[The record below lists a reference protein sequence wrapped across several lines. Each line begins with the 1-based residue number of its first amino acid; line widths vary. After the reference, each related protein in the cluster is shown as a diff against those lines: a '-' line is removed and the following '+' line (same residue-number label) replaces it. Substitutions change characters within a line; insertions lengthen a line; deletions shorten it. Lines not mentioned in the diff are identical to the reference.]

1 MTNQGKAYLFAGIA
15 IFFWSTVATAF
26 KIALRN
32 LDFVQL
38 LFIATWTSFL
48 VYVMVFLLSGNKI
61 SFLKIKKNELI
72 HSAILG
78 LINPFIYYL
87 ILFKAYSLLPAQVA
101 QPLNMIWPIILVFL
115 SILFLKQKI
124 AFKSFVA
131 LFISFAGVYI
141 VSSQGNP
148 FASDISEPFGVILA
162 TGSSIIWSVYWIF
175 NVRDS
180 REEVRKL
187 LLSFFFAGIYI
198 SILLPFMTDLTSIN
212 LTGAIMAAYSG
223 IFEMGITFLLWLKAL
238 KLTTTTDKISNLVYL
253 APFLSLIFIH
263 IFVGEKIYWT
273 TVLGLCLIITGILL
287 EKIHYISKSN

>member
-1 MTNQGKAYLFAGIA
+1 MTNQGKAYVFAGIA

-26 KIALRN
+26 KIALRH

-38 LFIATWTSFL
+38 LFIATWTSFI
-48 VYVMVFLLSGNKI
+48 VYFLIALFQKKLFTLFSI
-61 SFLKIKKNELI
+61 STNELI

-115 SILFLKQKI
+115 SIPLLKQKI
-124 AFKSFVA
+124 AVKSFLA
-131 LFISFAGVYI
+131 LFISFAGVYL
-141 VSSQGNP
+141 VSSQGMP
-148 FASDISEPFGVILA
+148 FTFKISEPFGIVLA
-162 TGSSIIWSVYWIF
+162 AGSSIIWSFYWIL

-180 REEVRKL
+180 RDEVNKL

-198 SILLPFMTDLTSIN
+198 SILVPFVTDISSIN
-212 LTGAIMAAYSG
+212 LKGALVAMYAG

-238 KLTTTTDKISNLVYL
+238 RLTSTTDKISNLVYL
-253 APFLSLIFIH
+253 APFFSLILIH
-263 IFVGEKIYWT
+263 IFVGETIFWT
-273 TVLGLCLIITGILL
+273 TVLGLCLIVGGIII
-287 EKIHYISKSN
+287 EKVRSF

>member
-1 MTNQGKAYLFAGIA
+1 MTNQGKAYVFAGIA

-32 LDFVQL
+32 LDFIQL

-48 VYVMVFLLSGNKI
+48 VYLIVFLLRGDKKSV
-61 SFLKIKKNELI
+61 LKFKKNELI

-115 SILFLKQKI
+115 SIPLLKQKI
-124 AFKSFVA
+124 AFKSFIA

-141 VSSQGNP
+141 VSSQGRP
-148 FASDISEPFGVILA
+148 FAFEISEPFGIILA
-162 TGSSIIWSVYWIF
+162 TGSSIIWSLYWIF

-180 REEVRKL
+180 REEVHKL
-187 LLSFFFAGIYI
+187 LVSFFFAGIYI
-198 SILLPFMTDLTSIN
+198 SILLPFVTDISSIN
-212 LTGAIMAAYSG
+212 LKGALLAVYSG
-223 IFEMGITFLLWLKAL
+223 IFEMGIAFLLWLKAL
-238 KLTTTTDKISNLVYL
+238 RLTSTTDKISNLVYL
-253 APFLSLIFIH
+253 APFFSLLLIH
-263 IFVGEKIYWT
+263 IFVGENIYWT
-273 TVLGLCLIITGILL
+273 TVLGLCLIIGGIII
-287 EKIHYISKSN
+287 EKIRYITRSN